1 MALSPSIGSMSESS
15 GHFVDTLWTLVQRD
29 IKTRYKGS
37 TLGLL
42 WALLTPLGTVA
53 VFQFVFSSVLETSV
67 SHFPAFLYCGILP
80 WTWFQM
86 SLQLSSSVLQDNRDL
101 VRTPFFS
108 KPLLPWTVTCTNFAM
123 YLLSL
128 PVLILLM
135 AWDGLPMTTALTLLP
150 VVWLT
155 QWVLTIGFSL
165 LMASIGIVIKDWQHL
180 ISVLLVFWFY
190 LTPIFYDTAT
200 LPKNLAPW
208 FAINPMT
215 TIVAAHRAI
224 VLEGHA
230 PDWVMLGMVFGGS
243 IVLSVVSLIVFRAL
257 EESFV
262 DRA

>member
-1 MALSPSIGSMSESS
+1 MSEST

-37 TLGLL
+37 ALGIL

-53 VFQFVFSSVLETSV
+53 VFQFVFTRVIDAGV
-67 SHFPAFLYCGILP
+67 QHFPVFLYCGILP
-80 WTWFQM
+80 WTWFQS
-86 SLQLSSSVLQDNRDL
+86 SLQFSSSVLQDNRDL

-123 YLLSL
+123 YLLAL

-135 AWDGLPMTTALTLLP
+135 VWQGIPVTSAVVMLPA
-150 VVWLT
+150 VWFT
-155 QWVLTIGFSL
+155 QWVLSIGFAM
-165 LMASIGIVIKDWQHL
+165 LMASIGIVIRDWQHL

-190 LTPIFYDTAT
+190 LTPIFYDVAT
-200 LPKNLAPW
+200 LPKSVAPW
-208 FAINPMT
+208 FALNPMT
-215 TIVAAHRAI
+215 TIVEAHRAI
-224 VLEGHA
+224 IMLGRA
-230 PDWVMLGMVFGGS
+230 PDWVMLGSVLAAGV
-243 IVLSVVSLIVFRAL
+243 VLSVVSLVVFRAL